1 MRVHTE
7 LRIML
12 HLSIP
17 FNCSDR
23 KRRQTAMVSPRWMM
37 TRTDGK
43 ADTIWALPAYSHA
56 FLRDGRCGIDEYV
69 WGELHISLTRTLH
82 SFFPSPGSVLES
94 EEMKVIVISTQ
105 EAMAK
110 VVARPFKD
118 FIDF

>member
-1 MRVHTE
+1 
-7 LRIML
+7 ML

-17 FNCSDR
+17 FNRSDR
-23 KRRQTAMVSPRWMM
+23 KHRQPAMVSPRWII

-43 ADTIWALPAYSHA
+43 ANTIWALPAYSHA

-69 WGELHISLTRTLH
+69 WGEMHTSLTRTLH
-82 SFFPSPGSVLES
+82 SFFPSSGSVLES
-94 EEMKVIVISTQ
+94 KKMKMIVISTQ

-110 VVARPFKD
+110 VVARSFKD